1 MDPNEFD
8 AALADEADDDCKTAI
23 FVEDE
28 SDGVDVKGICEQVG
42 VEDEFEALV
51 GGTVN
56 NHETKFRN

>member
-28 SDGVDVKGICEQVG
+28 SDGVDVKGICE
-42 VEDEFEALV
+42 
-51 GGTVN
+51 
-56 NHETKFRN
+56 